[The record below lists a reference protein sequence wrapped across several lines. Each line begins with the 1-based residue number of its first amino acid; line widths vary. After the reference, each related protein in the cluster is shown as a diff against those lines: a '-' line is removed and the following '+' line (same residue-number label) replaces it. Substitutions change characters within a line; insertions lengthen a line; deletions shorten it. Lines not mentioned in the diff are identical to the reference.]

1 MIDFD
6 PNFRQQVYMLS
17 ANLRIPALFLVAS
30 LGMVCLSK
38 GQDREESPRPKIGV
52 VLSGGGARG
61 MAHVGVLK
69 VLEEL
74 RIPVDYISGNSFG
87 SLVAGTYAYG
97 YSPQEQDQIL
107 TTIDWGVVMND
118 GFRRTDLVF
127 RRKQDDL
134 NFLMKIALGFRDWDF
149 RFPKGL
155 LYGQRSSNILRFLTP
170 RSHKIT
176 HFDNLNIPFRAVA
189 TEIGTGKEIVLESGS
204 LPVAMSASMSIPGV
218 FAPVNI
224 DGRDLVDG
232 MVVNNIPIDLV
243 RNMGAEVVIAIDI
256 GTPLMKPEEIQGLLQ
271 VTGQMV
277 SILMQKNVD
286 DQLATLTD
294 RDTLIVPELGDIT
307 STSFGRGREA
317 IDIGYRAASAMR
329 KVLSRYSVS
338 EEEYREFLRGQR
350 RKPEVYPV
358 IDRLKI
364 VNNSR
369 LAEGV
374 ITSMM
379 DTKEGEIFDPD
390 MLAEDIKRVHG
401 RDDFEMVTFELEEID
416 GETELRL
423 IADEKD
429 WGPNYLKFG
438 LNIEDDFDGETAY
451 NLAVQY
457 TMRNMNELGGEWR
470 HQAQIGSNRLFF
482 TEFYQ
487 PLDDAQRFFV
497 APRIEWQEDDVDIY
511 SRGTKTDNFDVE
523 FGTLA
528 FDVGTNI
535 SNWAELRFG
544 IRRIDGH
551 VDVKLSST
559 GLTDFD
565 FDDGLIGASLQ
576 IDTLDNPNFP
586 TAGNFGFATWGMA
599 LDSLG
604 ADTEYQRVDVRFSQ
618 AFTFR
623 ELNTIL
629 VSAQF
634 GTVTEKQLPVYRLH
648 RRGGFLDLS
657 GLSERELAGQHT
669 VSARLLFYRRIAG
682 VPFQTFGMPI
692 YLGGSFETGQV
703 YQDRD
708 DILNDLIY
716 AGSVF
721 LGIDS
726 PIGPVYL
733 AYGMAEGGN
742 DTGYLFVGRSF

>member
-1 MIDFD
+1 
-6 PNFRQQVYMLS
+6 
-17 ANLRIPALFLVAS
+17 
-30 LGMVCLSK
+30 
-38 GQDREESPRPKIGV
+38 
-52 VLSGGGARG
+52 

-74 RIPVDYISGNSFG
+74 RIPVDYIVGNSMG

-97 YSPQEQDQIL
+97 YSPTEQDDIL
-107 TTIDWGVVMND
+107 TTIDWRDVMND
-118 GFRRTDLVF
+118 GFRRRDLVF

-170 RSHKIT
+170 GSYKIT
-176 HFDNLNIPFRAVA
+176 HFDQLNIPFRAVA

-204 LPVAMSASMSIPGV
+204 LPVAMSASMAIPGA

-243 RNMGAEVVIAIDI
+243 RQMGAEVVIAIDI
-256 GTPLMKPEEIQGLLQ
+256 GTPLMKAEDIQGLLQ

-286 DQLATLTD
+286 AQLATLTEQ
-294 RDTLIVPELGDIT
+294 DTLIVPELGDIK

-329 KVLSRYSVS
+329 GELRRYSVP
-338 EEEYREFLRGQR
+338 EEEFREFLRKQR
-350 RKPEVYPV
+350 RNPEVYPV
-358 IDRLKI
+358 IDRLKV

-369 LAEGV
+369 LADGV
-374 ITSMM
+374 ITEMM
-379 DTKEGEIFDPD
+379 DTQEGEVFDPD
-390 MLAEDIKRVHG
+390 VLAADIHRVHG
-401 RDDFEMVTFELEEID
+401 RDDFEMVTFELEEIN

-423 IADEKD
+423 IADEKS
-429 WGPNYLKFG
+429 WGPNYIKLG
-438 LNIEDDFDGETAY
+438 INIEDDFDGETAY
-451 NLAVQY
+451 NLAIQY
-457 TMRNMNELGGEWR
+457 TMRNMNALGGEWR
-470 HQAQIGSNRLFF
+470 HQAQIGNNRLFF

-487 PLDDAQRFFV
+487 PLDEAQRFFV
-497 APRIEWQEDDVDIY
+497 APRLEWQEDDVDIY
-511 SRGTKTDNFDVE
+511 DRGTKTDNFDVE

-528 FDVGTNI
+528 FDIGTNI
-535 SNWAELRFG
+535 GNWAELRFG

-559 GLTDFD
+559 GITDFD
-565 FDDGLIGASLQ
+565 FDDGLIGAALNV
-576 IDTLDNPNFP
+576 DTLDNPYFP
-586 TAGNFGFATWGMA
+586 TEGGFGVAEWLMA
-599 LDSLG
+599 MDSLG
-604 ADTEYQRVDVRFSQ
+604 ADEEYQRLNFRYLHS
-618 AFTFR
+618 FTFG

-629 VSAQF
+629 LTAQF
-634 GTVTEKQLPVYRLH
+634 GTVTEKSLPIYRLH
-648 RRGGFLDLS
+648 RRGGFLDIS
-657 GLSERELAGQHT
+657 GLSENELAGQHT
-669 VSARLLFYRRIAG
+669 ITARMIFYRRIAG

-692 YLGGSFETGQV
+692 YLGGSFESGQV

-708 DILNDLIY
+708 DIFNDLIY
-716 AGSVF
+716 SGSAF

-733 AYGMAEGGN
+733 GYGLAEGGN